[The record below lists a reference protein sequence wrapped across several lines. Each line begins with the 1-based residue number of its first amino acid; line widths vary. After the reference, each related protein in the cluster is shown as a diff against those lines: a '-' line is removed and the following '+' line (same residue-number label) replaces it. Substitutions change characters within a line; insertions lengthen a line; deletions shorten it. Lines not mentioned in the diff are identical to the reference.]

1 MFILFIIAS
10 FLIGFCLLKKLTG
23 IKSPIMMLSGSFL
36 IGCLFSGTFLYW
48 LDILFVKTLN
58 DYYISNIVYLIISAA
73 FIAYV
78 CWTQRETPKEFINI
92 IKNFFCDK
100 AAVICFITFLF
111 FSTWLNYST
120 FSLSNGNILMSG
132 GAWSDITLHNGFVR
146 SISIGHN
153 IPVEHVYYDNTPIK
167 YHFLFDYFVGKISQ
181 TGLHSVHALN
191 LMCLLSL
198 SFLLLMIF
206 QFGRTVFKS
215 DATGI
220 LGALFLLFHSSISGL
235 KWIYDNWGWDILK
248 KAYEKTEWLALTLF
262 EGWGLFN
269 LNVFV
274 NQRHFA
280 FSLALLVFVVNYVIS
295 LFEKEYEENS
305 EVDLNI
311 TENSEPTKAKS
322 SIMTKLRDHSWIL
335 SSCFIGL
342 TVGITPYWNSV
353 VNTAL
358 LSFLGLYTIINI
370 TKKDIFLPMLVTSGI
385 AGIVSLPQLLLLKS
399 GDSSLNEYPK
409 LHIGYEIGRF
419 DVLDLTDYY
428 FKILGLK
435 LIIVIIA
442 LFIIPNRKKIL
453 FLILSVPFILANLL
467 QLGVILYDNSK
478 LMIAS
483 LIFINC
489 LAAHFI
495 VKLFQER
502 TVVFKFFSVVLSACL
517 MVAGVLDLMSVK
529 NLPKVTIADK
539 SDFTQWIIENTEP
552 GSTFLTLPTIQYY
565 DNVVSNIFMAGGKM
579 YVHNA
584 ADSAY
589 KLDERFNNLNI
600 ILRGEESFEKIKS
613 IIEQEGIDYI
623 VVSPELRQSGDFPVN
638 ENFLI
643 ENFVTKYN
651 YNGIAVYSI
660 N

>member
-1 MFILFIIAS
+1 MFILLLIAS
-10 FLIGFCLLKKLTG
+10 FLTGFCLLKKLTA
-23 IKSPIMMLSGSFL
+23 IRSPIMMISGSFL
-36 IGCLFSGTFLYW
+36 IGCLFSGTLLYW

-58 DYYISNIVYLIISAA
+58 NYYMSNIVYLVISAA

-78 CWTQRETPKEFINI
+78 YFTETGIQKEFLNM
-92 IKNFFCDK
+92 IKEFCRDK
-100 AAVICFITFLF
+100 VAVICFIAFIL
-111 FSTWLNYST
+111 FSTWFNYNT
-120 FSLSNGNILMSG
+120 FSLSNGYITMSG
-132 GAWSDITLHNGFVR
+132 GAWSDLTLHNGFVR
-146 SISIGHN
+146 SISLGQN

-235 KWIYDNWGWDILK
+235 KWVFDNLGWDMFK
-248 KAYEKTEWLALTLF
+248 KMYEKTGWLGSTMF

-280 FSLALLVFVVNYVIS
+280 FALALLVFIVTYVLS
-295 LFEKEYEENS
+295 VYEKETNTS
-305 EVDLNI
+305 KPV
-311 TENSEPTKAKS
+311 KAKS
-322 SIMTKLRDHSWIL
+322 TPLTQSNNYSWLL
-335 SSCFIGL
+335 SSCLIGV
-342 TVGITPYWNSV
+342 TVGIIPYWNSV

-370 TKKDIFLPMLVTSGI
+370 RKKEIFQPMFVTTAI
-385 AGIVSLPQLLLLKS
+385 AGLVSLPQLLIFKS

-409 LHIGYEIGRF
+409 LHIGYEVGHF
-419 DVLDLTDYY
+419 DLFDLSEFY
-428 FKILGLK
+428 FKVLGLK
-435 LIIVIIA
+435 LIIVIIT

-467 QLGVILYDNSK
+467 QLGVVLYDNSK
-478 LMIAS
+478 LMFAT

-489 LAAHFI
+489 LAAYYL
-495 VKLFQER
+495 VQLFRQKSLI
-502 TVVFKFFSVVLSACL
+502 FKFVAVILCISL

-529 NLPKVTIADK
+529 NLPKVNVADK

-552 GSTFLTLPTIQYY
+552 GSTFLTLPSIQYN
-565 DNVVSNIFMAGGKM
+565 DNAVSNILMAGGKM
-579 YVHNA
+579 YVHDA

-600 ILRGEESFEKIKS
+600 ILRGEESFEIIKS
-613 IIEQEGIDYI
+613 IIEQEDIDYI
-623 VVSPELRQSGDFPVN
+623 VVSPELRQSEKYTVN
-638 ENFLI
+638 EEFLNQNFT
-643 ENFVTKYN
+643 TKYN
-651 YNGIAVYSI
+651 FNGISVYSI